1 VKRMRKAFTLIE
13 LIVVIV
19 ILTTLIGLVTYG
31 LSKVTANQKE
41 KSTRT
46 MMANLDSMLQEM
58 QSTRQM
64 KNLQAPI
71 LPPGMVAPSGPMGA
85 DVASSS
91 HDIRFSSMERT
102 HWALGRMMSV
112 PANKSL
118 LAKLPADNLLAEK
131 PNGINVNYLDP
142 ERTGKISPP
151 LPLDGWG
158 NPILFLGPP
167 DLSVGSGAPKWED
180 RYGLREVMVSGVPT
194 HITNPRVPYPA
205 SATAP
210 NAQAVM
216 MSYRPFWASAGPD
229 GDFSKGDDNVYSF
242 EN

>member
-1 VKRMRKAFTLIE
+1 MRRMHKAFTLIE

-31 LSKVTANQKE
+31 LAKVTANQKE

-58 QSTRQM
+58 QSTRQL
-64 KNLQAPI
+64 KNLPAGGRAAPQ
-71 LPPGMVAPSGPMGA
+71 GDMSA

-91 HDIRFSSMERT
+91 HNIRFTTMVRT
-102 HWALGRMMSV
+102 QDAIGRMMSV

-118 LAKLPADNLLAEK
+118 LAKLPADNLLAEI
-131 PNGINVNYLDP
+131 PNGISVPNLNMNN
-142 ERTGKISPP
+142 GKIDPP

-167 DLSVGSGAPKWED
+167 DLTIGSGAPAWEE
-180 RYGLREVMVSGVPT
+180 RYGLSGVT
-194 HITNPRVPYPA
+194 ASGATIHVTNPRIPYPP
-205 SATAP
+205 SEKAP